1 MDGNFPRTVGQ
12 SSKLEFGVFR
22 LQSKNSKGGLELNT
36 REVTHKYRLN
46 QWTQIIRE
54 CRSSEQTV
62 VAWCAEHKINLKS
75 YYYWLKRVRTA
86 ACEALPACSGEN
98 NPIVPLNIPV
108 PLSATGPTS
117 QTSSPDIVVR
127 YGLVSLEIHN
137 NASLSVIENTLKAL
151 QHVR

>member
-1 MDGNFPRTVGQ
+1 MRQ

-36 REVTHKYRLN
+36 REVARQYRLS

-54 CRSSEQTV
+54 CRSSGQTV
-62 VAWCAEHKINLKS
+62 AAWCAEHNINPKS

-86 ACEALPACSGEN
+86 ACEALPSLSAEN
-98 NPIVPLNIPV
+98 NPIVPVNMPA
-108 PLSATGPTS
+108 LSSGTGPAS
-117 QTSSPDIVVR
+117 QKPSPDIIVR

-137 NASLSVIENTLKAL
+137 NASQSVIENTLRAL

>member
-1 MDGNFPRTVGQ
+1 VYGNFPGTVGQ
-12 SSKLEFGVFR
+12 SSKLEFESFSTKLEKLQRRIR
-22 LQSKNSKGGLELNT
+22 LNI

-62 VAWCAEHKINLKS
+62 VGWCAEHKINPKS

-98 NPIVPLNIPV
+98 NPIVPLNIPA
-108 PLSATGPTS
+108 LSSGTGPSS
-117 QTSSPDIVVR
+117 QKSLPDIVVR
-127 YGLVSLEIHN
+127 YGSVSLEIHN
-137 NASLSVIENTLKAL
+137 NASLSVIENTLRAL

>member
-1 MDGNFPRTVGQ
+1 VGQ

-22 LQSKNSKGGLELNT
+22 LKSKNSKGGLELNT

-54 CRSSEQTV
+54 CRGSGQTV
-62 VAWCAEHKINLKS
+62 AAWCAEHNINPKS

-98 NPIVPLNIPV
+98 NPIVPLNIPA
-108 PLSATGPTS
+108 LSSGTGPAS
-117 QTSSPDIVVR
+117 QKSSPDIVVR
-127 YGLVSLEIHN
+127 YGLISLEIHN
-137 NASLSVIENTLKAL
+137 NATLSVIENTLRAL
-151 QHVR
+151 QNVR